1 MRCTTRKR
9 WSNPL
14 ALELV
19 AGACLAALWAGS
31 ADARAVDERRP
42 AAADARISVKNVNGT
57 ITVEGWSKKEVQVT
71 GTIGED
77 VEELVIEGSE
87 SRLRIEVELPHRGH
101 NSDTD
106 ADLQIKVPTGAEV
119 QVDVVNCP
127 IDVTKVDGT
136 VELESV
142 NGNVTVTGEPASVT
156 ASTVNGRISLTVSS
170 KQVEAHTVNGRILLD
185 GVSGDVSAATVG
197 GSIEVSGG
205 PFERGEFQTVSGD
218 VDFTGALQGSGSFDF
233 QAHSGDVILTL
244 PANLSA
250 EFDISTFS
258 GDIDNAF
265 GPSRPERKSRYGPG
279 KELYFQT
286 GGGKARVSINTFS
299 GDVRLI
305 KK

>member
-1 MRCTTRKR
+1 MRCTTWKR

-19 AGACLAALWAGS
+19 AGACLAALWAGA
-31 ADARAVDERRP
+31 ADARTVDERRP

-57 ITVEGWSKKEVQVT
+57 ITVEGWSKKEIQVT

-77 VEELVIEGSE
+77 VEELVIEGTE
-87 SRLRIEVELPHRGH
+87 NRWRIEVELPHRGH
-101 NSDTD
+101 NTDTE
-106 ADLQIKVPTGAEV
+106 ADLQIKVPTSAEV

-127 IDVTKVDGT
+127 IDVTKVDGIL
-136 VELESV
+136 ELESV
-142 NGNVTVTGEPASVT
+142 NGNVTVSGEPASIA
-156 ASTVNGRISLTVSS
+156 ASTVNGRIELTVSS

-185 GVSGDVSAATVG
+185 GVSGEVSAATVG
-197 GSIEVSGG
+197 GSIDVNGGSFVSA
-205 PFERGEFQTVSGD
+205 ELQTVSGD
-218 VDFTGALQGSGSFDF
+218 LDFTGALQGSGTFDF
-233 QAHSGDVILTL
+233 EAHSGDVILTL
-244 PANLSA
+244 PANVSA

-265 GPSRPERKSRYGPG
+265 GPSGQRKSKYGPG
-279 KELYFQT
+279 KDLYFQT